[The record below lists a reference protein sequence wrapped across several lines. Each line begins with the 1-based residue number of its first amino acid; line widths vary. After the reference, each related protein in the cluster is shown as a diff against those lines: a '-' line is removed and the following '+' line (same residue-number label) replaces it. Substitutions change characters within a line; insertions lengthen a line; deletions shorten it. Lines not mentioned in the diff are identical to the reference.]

1 MSSSSSPQQ
10 TVQVQLGRR
19 FATIP
24 RDQLQILDHNGAW
37 AVDPSERQG
46 VPQIPDHILQGI
58 ISYHSMQIRHT
69 GEVAHRAL
77 STADDVVPEKESHG
91 LANEDNDDGTGEDK
105 NVGEASNQEE
115 DDGEESVIS
124 GWSVSPPRASAKS
137 IPSPQ
142 FQSQIVQET
151 PQVDHPD
158 DDVSVSQH
166 LVPQLPRHRSLHHV
180 EPIEEEEE
188 DEEEMEVDL
197 PRAHQS
203 SQARVNLVSARMQ
216 VTSTPADG
224 IITQNTSNETP
235 SCAQPD
241 QRVIPGTVFPKQYA
255 VPRVD
260 GPERRK
266 HRRMQPIQFKGTTPV
281 KRANPSAFERLP
293 TTSRLAEVDS
303 SLSTSSSSLIPATCA
318 TNSTQNSTTGHPL
331 AAQQSTAEHASGL
344 NPLHQSYDTV
354 SHTRPSIE
362 NLTLQSK
369 RATPSSKDMYCFF
382 KTAYPSY
389 ATSHAGTLK
398 NFIKAML
405 CLEFLQA
412 ERALRE
418 FLYDDFI
425 RAFSSGY
432 LGYVRNAGA
441 GQEALPAIEWF
452 NLLDGRPEY
461 SQMIINKKNVKGV
474 LDAYPEEVALARQYI
489 SGKSQ
494 KEEAPHRET
503 KQLEAG
509 ERLDVDMHTS
519 QTPEGSPAGTARNP
533 RRSSMPSPEL
543 GTDGPGLPGLGP
555 PSSARLPR
563 TPSASHYFERM
574 RSESR
579 SKPARP
585 RAVDHQA
592 RLREHFRRAKAKNTR
607 SSGSRHESAQLN

>member
-24 RDQLQILDHNGAW
+24 KDQLQILDHNGAW
-37 AVDPSERQG
+37 ALDPSDRQG

-58 ISYHSMQIRHT
+58 ISYHSMQMRPAR
-69 GEVAHRAL
+69 EVAHRAL
-77 STADDVVPEKESHG
+77 STADDVMPEKESHG
-91 LANEDNDDGTGEDK
+91 LANEDNDDGNGEDK
-105 NVGEASNQEE
+105 NVGEASSQEE

-137 IPSPQ
+137 MPSPQ

-151 PQVDHPD
+151 PQVDHLD

-166 LVPQLPRHRSLHHV
+166 SVPQPPRRRSLHHF
-180 EPIEEEEE
+180 EPIEEEE

-224 IITQNTSNETP
+224 IITQTTSNETP

-241 QRVIPGTVFPKQYA
+241 QGVIPATVLPKQYA
-255 VPRVD
+255 VPCVD

-318 TNSTQNSTTGHPL
+318 TNSTQNSITGHAL
-331 AAQQSTAEHASGL
+331 AAQQYTAEHASGL
-344 NPLHQSYDTV
+344 NPLHQSYDTT
-354 SHTRPSIE
+354 SHPRPSIE

-369 RATPSSKDMYCFF
+369 HETPSSKDMYSRF

-405 CLEFLQA
+405 CLEYLQA

-441 GQEALPAIEWF
+441 GREALPAIEWF

-461 SQMIINKKNVKGV
+461 FQMIINKKNVKEV
-474 LDAYPEEVALARQYI
+474 LEAYSEEVAHARRYI

-503 KQLEAG
+503 KQLEAD

-519 QTPEGSPAGTARNP
+519 QTPEGSPPGTTRADVF
-533 RRSSMPSPEL
+533 
-543 GTDGPGLPGLGP
+543 GK
-555 PSSARLPR
+555 
-563 TPSASHYFERM
+563 AS
-574 RSESR
+574 
-579 SKPARP
+579 
-585 RAVDHQA
+585 Q
-592 RLREHFRRAKAKNTR
+592 NTKCF
-607 SSGSRHESAQLN
+607 ALL